1 MGQNTG
7 KIIVFIN
14 GKKRSIPSNC
24 TINEFLKTLN
34 IENISIAIAVNKNVV
49 PKEEHN
55 TFIVENDS
63 AIEIISA
70 VGGG

>member
-1 MGQNTG
+1 M
-7 KIIVFIN
+7 
-14 GKKRSIPSNC
+14 
-24 TINEFLKTLN
+24 LKTLN